1 MQKLEKRKVFD
12 FINNQK
18 IFLILIAL
26 VIILSLSNHLFL
38 TYENIINIMFQIVL
52 TGIIA
57 IGMTYVIIGGDFDL
71 SVGSNMALA
80 ATMIV
85 ILERFGPFFA
95 ILGAVL
101 ISSAAGFVN
110 GLFVTKLKINAFVT
124 TLAMMI
130 FLKGIVLLLT
140 DSKTIQGSSEVYLKF
155 GYGTV
160 FKIPYSVIL
169 FLFLYVLFGLV
180 LSKTIWGRNIYA
192 VGNNSK
198 AAHFFGIS
206 IIKTKILSFTLIGL
220 FCGISGFVLVSR
232 LNTASA
238 TYGSD
243 TGLDAITAVLL
254 GGTSL
259 SGGEG
264 SVFKTF
270 QGILL
275 LGVLSNAMIVL
286 NITPYLQQVIKGLIL
301 ILIVSIDSYY
311 VKVNKFR

>member
-1 MQKLEKRKVFD
+1 MEKMEKRKIFD
-12 FINNQK
+12 FLNNQK

-26 VIILSLSNHLFL
+26 VVILSLSNRLFL
-38 TYENIINIMFQIVL
+38 TYENILNIMFQAVL

-57 IGMTYVIIGGDFDL
+57 IGMTYVIVGGDFDL

-80 ATMIV
+80 ATAIV
-85 ILERFGPFFA
+85 IFERFGPVIA
-95 ILGAVL
+95 ILGAILV
-101 ISSAAGFVN
+101 SSFAGFIN
-110 GLFVTKLKINAFVT
+110 GFLVTKLKINAFVT

-130 FLKGIVLLLT
+130 FLRGLVLLLT
-140 DSKTIQGSSEVYLKF
+140 GSKTLQGSSEVYLKF
-155 GYGTV
+155 GYGTI

-169 FLFLYVLFGLV
+169 FLFLYVVFGLI

-206 IIKTKILSFTLIGL
+206 IAKTKILSFTLVGF

-238 TYGSD
+238 TFGND
-243 TGLDAITAVLL
+243 TALDAITAVLL

-264 SVFKTF
+264 NIFKTF

-301 ILIVSIDSYY
+301 ILIVSADSYY
-311 VKVNKFR
+311 VKVNKYK

>member
-1 MQKLEKRKVFD
+1 MEKIEKKKIFD

-26 VIILSLSNHLFL
+26 VIILSLSNRLFL
-38 TYENIINIMFQIVL
+38 TYENIINILFQIVL

-57 IGMTYVIIGGDFDL
+57 IGMTFIIIGGDFDL
-71 SVGSNMALA
+71 SVGANMALA
-80 ATMIV
+80 ATVLV
-85 ILERFGPFFA
+85 ILEKYGLAVSIIGA
-95 ILGAVL
+95 ILVSSLVGL
-101 ISSAAGFVN
+101 ISGV
-110 GLFVTKLKINAFVT
+110 FVTKLKINAFVT

-130 FLKGIVLLLT
+130 FLKGWVLLLT
-140 DSKTIQGSSEVYLKF
+140 NSQTIQGQSDTILKL

-160 FKIPYSVIL
+160 FKVPFSVII
-169 FLFLYVLFGLV
+169 FLVLYIVFGLV

-206 IIKTKILSFTLIGL
+206 IAKTKILAFTLVGF
-220 FCGISGFVLVSR
+220 FCGISGVILVSR

-238 TYGSD
+238 TYGND
-243 TGLDAITAVLL
+243 TALDAITAVLL

-270 QGILL
+270 QGVLL

-301 ILIVSIDSYY
+301 IIILSIDSYY
-311 VKVNKFR
+311 VKVNKFK

>member
-1 MQKLEKRKVFD
+1 MEKLEKRKVFD
-12 FINNQK
+12 FLNNQK
-18 IFLILIAL
+18 IFLILIVL
-26 VIILSLSNHLFL
+26 VIILSLSNRLFL
-38 TYENIINIMFQIVL
+38 TYENIINIMFQVVL

-71 SVGSNMALA
+71 SVGANMALA
-80 ATMIV
+80 ATVIV
-85 ILERFGPFFA
+85 ILERFGPVVS
-95 ILGAVL
+95 ILAAVAV
-101 ISSAAGFVN
+101 SSAAGFLN

-130 FLKGIVLLLT
+130 FLRGLVLLFT
-140 DSKTIQGSSEVYLKF
+140 DSKTLQGSSEIYLKF
-155 GYGTV
+155 GYGTI
-160 FKIPYSVIL
+160 FKIPYSVLL
-169 FLFLYVLFGLV
+169 FLFLYVLFGLI
-180 LSKTIWGRNIYA
+180 LAKTIWGRNIYA

-206 IIKTKILSFTLIGL
+206 IAKTKILSFTLIGL

-238 TYGSD
+238 TYGND

-286 NITPYLQQVIKGLIL
+286 NITPYLQQVVKGLIL
-301 ILIVSIDSYY
+301 ILIVSADSYY
-311 VKVNKFR
+311 AKVNKLK

>member
-1 MQKLEKRKVFD
+1 MEKLEKRKVFD

-130 FLKGIVLLLT
+130 FLKGLVLLLT
-140 DSKTIQGSSEVYLKF
+140 DSKTIQGSSEIYLKF

-169 FLFLYVLFGLV
+169 FLFLYVVFALV

-206 IIKTKILSFTLIGL
+206 IIKTKILSFTLIGF

-311 VKVNKFR
+311 VKANKFR

>member
-1 MQKLEKRKVFD
+1 MEKIEKRKIFD
-12 FINNQK
+12 FLNNQK

-26 VIILSLSNHLFL
+26 VIILSLSNRLFL
-38 TYENIINIMFQIVL
+38 TYENLLNIMFQAVL

-57 IGMTYVIIGGDFDL
+57 IGMTYVIVGGDFDL

-80 ATMIV
+80 ATVIV
-85 ILERFGPFFA
+85 LFERFGPVIA
-95 ILGAVL
+95 ILGALLV
-101 ISSAAGFVN
+101 SSFAGFIN
-110 GLFVTKLKINAFVT
+110 GFLVTKLKINAFVT

-130 FLKGIVLLLT
+130 FLRGLVLLFT
-140 DSKTIQGSSEVYLKF
+140 DSKTIQGSSDLFLKF
-155 GYGTV
+155 GYGTI

-169 FLFLYVLFGLV
+169 FLFLYILFGLI

-206 IIKTKILSFTLIGL
+206 IAKTKILSFTLIGF

-238 TYGSD
+238 TFGND
-243 TGLDAITAVLL
+243 TALDAITAVLL

-301 ILIVSIDSYY
+301 ILIVSADSYY
-311 VKVNKFR
+311 AKVNKYK

>member
-1 MQKLEKRKVFD
+1 MEKMEKRKIFD
-12 FINNQK
+12 FLNNQK

-26 VIILSLSNHLFL
+26 VVILSLSNRLFL
-38 TYENIINIMFQIVL
+38 TYENILNIMFQAVL

-57 IGMTYVIIGGDFDL
+57 IGMTYVIVGGDFDL

-80 ATMIV
+80 ATAIV
-85 ILERFGPFFA
+85 IFERFGPVIA
-95 ILGAVL
+95 ILGAILV
-101 ISSAAGFVN
+101 SSFAGFIN
-110 GLFVTKLKINAFVT
+110 GFLVTKLKINAFVT

-130 FLKGIVLLLT
+130 FLRGLVLLLT
-140 DSKTIQGSSEVYLKF
+140 GSKTLQGSSEVYLKF
-155 GYGTV
+155 GYGTI

-169 FLFLYVLFGLV
+169 FLFLYVVFGLI

-206 IIKTKILSFTLIGL
+206 IAKTKILSFTLVGF

-238 TYGSD
+238 TFGND
-243 TGLDAITAVLL
+243 TALDAITAVLL

-301 ILIVSIDSYY
+301 ILIVSADSYY
-311 VKVNKFR
+311 VKVNKFK

>member
-1 MQKLEKRKVFD
+1 MERVERKKVFD
-12 FINNQK
+12 FLNNQK

-26 VIILSLSNHLFL
+26 FVFLSLANRLFL
-38 TYENIINIMFQIVL
+38 TYENIMNILFQVTL

-57 IGMTYVIIGGDFDL
+57 IGMTYTIISGDFDL

-80 ATMIV
+80 ATTV
-85 ILERFGPFFA
+85 VLLERFGPVVA
-95 ILGAVL
+95 ILGALAVSTL
-101 ISSAAGFVN
+101 AGFVN
-110 GLFVTKLKINAFVT
+110 GIFITILKINAFVT

-130 FLKGIVLLLT
+130 FLKGWVLFFT
-140 DSKTIQGSSEVYLKF
+140 KSETIQGQSDVYFKF
-155 GYGTV
+155 GYGTL
-160 FKIPYSVIL
+160 FKVPYSVIL
-169 FLFLYVLFGLV
+169 FIVLYVIFGLV
-180 LSKTIWGRNIYA
+180 LSKTIIGRNIYA
-192 VGNNSK
+192 IGNNSK

-206 IIKTKILSFTLIGL
+206 IVKTKTFAFVLLGFLCGVSGLI
-220 FCGISGFVLVSR
+220 LVSR

-243 TGLDAITAVLL
+243 TGLDAITAVIL

-264 SVFKTF
+264 NAFKTF

-301 ILIVSIDSYY
+301 ILVVSLDSYY
-311 VKVNKFR
+311 VKANKFK

>member
-1 MQKLEKRKVFD
+1 MERVERKKVFD

-26 VIILSLSNHLFL
+26 FVFLSLSNRLFL
-38 TYENIINIMFQIVL
+38 TYENIMNILFQVVL

-57 IGMTYVIIGGDFDL
+57 IGMTYTIISGDFDL

-80 ATMIV
+80 ATTLV
-85 ILERFGPFFA
+85 LLERFGPFVA
-95 ILGAVL
+95 ILGAIAV
-101 ISSAAGFVN
+101 STFAGFIN
-110 GLFVTKLKINAFVT
+110 GIFITVLKINAFVT

-130 FLKGIVLLLT
+130 FLKGWVLFFT
-140 DSKTIQGSSEVYLKF
+140 KSETIQGQSEAYFKF
-155 GYGTV
+155 GYGTL
-160 FKIPYSVIL
+160 FKVPYSVIL
-169 FLFLYVLFGLV
+169 FIALYVIFGLV
-180 LSKTIWGRNIYA
+180 LSKTIIGRNIYA
-192 VGNNSK
+192 IGNNSK

-206 IIKTKILSFTLIGL
+206 IIKTKTFAFVLLGFLCGVSGLI
-220 FCGISGFVLVSR
+220 LVSR

-238 TYGSD
+238 TYGND
-243 TGLDAITAVLL
+243 TALDAITAVIL

-264 SVFKTF
+264 NAFKTF

-301 ILIVSIDSYY
+301 IMVVSIDSYY
-311 VKVNKFR
+311 AKVNKFK